1 MAEQTIIDRAAE
13 EMNPGDSAP
22 AFAYEVRSP
31 QYDMFPHPRNDFDD
45 ASSLAGPAAGGRD
58 GGVASGRGA
67 PAGGGGSS
75 GLDWSGSWLNDP
87 RYNGSRTNGSV
98 DTWAEFEDPHGF
110 RSRVG
115 MNSMFLDSLG
125 TSSADARSDAAGR
138 RLFSSLVRAQRA
150 YADNLSSTD
159 PKKAG
164 LAYADIDSMRQGF
177 EELTAGGW
185 SSSDAARA
193 LSMAGSVFGG
203 YSNAAGNARYMKRF
217 AETRGIDATAA
228 AGEFESYRR
237 NFIGAYLSAYGV
249 PQGASKD
256 SVVVDNGNS
265 DFSDVVGALRGVEDA
280 YNWQFNRATYV
291 DVMKRVGK
299 MAADLAVSG
308 MSVADV
314 GADRV
319 VRAALMQN
327 GSLRDG
333 DPADNPVVKL
343 QKLQAMDRDLVRL
356 FPGAEGED
364 TVTNPFRTPDFGKDA
379 SAALADSQDFG
390 LTRAV
395 RQALFDHRARLV
407 RDGMDPDR
415 DFGADTMQLRSDIA
429 SSLRMFS
436 TSSAGVEDSTFEA
449 LADAMIDSVA
459 SRRAAD
465 VTELAGQVAQRIGGG
480 QAEALGKW
488 TRSLVAGSAAG
499 QRRLAET
506 VMPFVAT
513 LANTA
518 GVSLRDPIVTTLV
531 ARLTNTLRRNFLD
544 RRTVAGLE
552 QLEAEATV
560 APPGLAPGENGA
572 PAYSI
577 PDDEIWKSIQKDVQP
592 FLKLFEQAIHSRAV
606 SAAHRAALVAD
617 AKDNAG

>member
-13 EMNPGDSAP
+13 DMNPGDSAP

-31 QYDMFPHPRNDFDD
+31 QYDMFPHPQNDFDD

-58 GGVASGRGA
+58 GGVAGGRGA
-67 PAGGGGSS
+67 SAGEGGSS
-75 GLDWSGSWLNDP
+75 SLDWSGSWLNDP

-150 YADNLSSTD
+150 YADNLSATD

-164 LAYADIDSMRQGF
+164 LAYADIDSMRHGF

-217 AETRGIDATAA
+217 AETRGIDATAT

-265 DFSDVVGALRGVEDA
+265 DFSDVVGALRGVEDT

-308 MSVADV
+308 MTVADV
-314 GADRV
+314 GADRI

-513 LANTA
+513 LANSA

-560 APPGLAPGENGA
+560 TPPGLAPGENGA
-572 PAYSI
+572 PAYSV
-577 PDDEIWKSIQKDVQP
+577 PDDEIWKSVQKDVQP